1 MMMQEEFQMEISMR
15 IMNLK
20 AKTTHTYFIHIYIN
34 ISIYKYN

>member
-20 AKTTHTYFIHIYIN
+20 AKTHTYFIHIYIN